1 MIAHFTETQ
10 IMDMKIGFTAL
21 ALLAVFRVGL
31 YLWDTRNDFD
41 RPKKHGAMRPSQRM
55 RDKK

>member
-41 RPKKHGAMRPSQRM
+41 RPKKHGAMHPSQRE
-55 RDKK
+55 RK